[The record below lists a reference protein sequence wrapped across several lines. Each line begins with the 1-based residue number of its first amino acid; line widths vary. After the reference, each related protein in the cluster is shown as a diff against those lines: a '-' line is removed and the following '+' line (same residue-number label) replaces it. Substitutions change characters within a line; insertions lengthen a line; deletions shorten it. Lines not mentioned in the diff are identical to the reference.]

1 MTQGYENSM
10 RKDKSAIKIALFLLV
25 LFFISIFVPYFSPR
39 DPLEINL
46 DNKLMN
52 PSLQYFWGT
61 DELGRDVFSRVLH
74 GFSTTICVSIVA
86 LLASLVIGICLGGI
100 AGYCYGTWVDW
111 IFNWIVSLIFSL
123 PFLLIMAS
131 SMSIAGP
138 GIVNAYIILSL
149 IMWVGPARITRA
161 EVIKTKSLSY
171 VVTARAY
178 GYPGW
183 RILLLTIMPATVESA
198 FTFSISYLPEIIGLE
213 AGLSFLG
220 LGVQPPYPG
229 LGKMIFDGLNY
240 IYSAWWL
247 ALFPA
252 LALFLIV
259 MTINLFIMWD
269 KRRSP

>member
-1 MTQGYENSM
+1 MTQGYGNSM
-10 RKDKSAIKIALFLLV
+10 HKGKLVIKIGIFLSV
-25 LFFISIFVPYFSPR
+25 LLLISIFIPHLSPQN
-39 DPLEINL
+39 PLEINL
-46 DNKLMN
+46 DTKLMS
-52 PSLQYFWGT
+52 PSLQHLWGT
-61 DELGRDVFSRVLH
+61 DELGRDILSRVLN
-74 GFSTTICVSIVA
+74 GFSTTIRVSIFA
-86 LLASLVIGICLGGI
+86 LLASLAMGICLGGI
-100 AGYCYGTWVDW
+100 AGYLYGTWVDW

-131 SMSIAGP
+131 IMSITGP

-161 EVIKTKSLSY
+161 EVIKTKSLGY

-183 RILLLTIMPATVESA
+183 RILLSTIMPATVESA

-220 LGVQPPYPG
+220 LGIQPPYPG

-240 IYSAWWL
+240 IYSAWWMTF
-247 ALFPA
+247 FPA
-252 LALFLIV
+252 MTLFSLV
-259 MTINLFIMWD
+259 MSINMFMSLN
-269 KRRSP
+269 KRKR

>member
-1 MTQGYENSM
+1 M
-10 RKDKSAIKIALFLLV
+10 RKDTLAIKIALFLLV
-25 LFFISIFVPYFSPR
+25 LIFISIFLPYFSPR

-46 DNKLMN
+46 DNKLMH

-86 LLASLVIGICLGGI
+86 LVSSLVIGICLGGV
-100 AGYCYGTWVDW
+100 AGYLYNTWVDW

-123 PFLLIMAS
+123 PFLLVMS
-131 SMSIAGP
+131 SIMSIIKP
-138 GIVNAYIILSL
+138 GIGNAYMILTCV
-149 IMWVGPARITRA
+149 MWVGPARITRA
-161 EVIKTKSLSY
+161 EVIKTRNLGY
-171 VVTARAY
+171 VLTAKAF
-178 GYPGW
+178 GYQEW

-252 LALFLIV
+252 VALFLIV
-259 MTINLFIMWD
+259 MIINLFIMLE
-269 KRRSP
+269 KRRAL

>member
-1 MTQGYENSM
+1 MHKG
-10 RKDKSAIKIALFLLV
+10 KLVIKIGIFLSVLLLV
-25 LFFISIFVPYFSPR
+25 SVFIPYLSTQN
-39 DPLEINL
+39 PLEINL
-46 DNKLMN
+46 DIKLMS
-52 PSLQYFWGT
+52 PSLYHLWGT
-61 DELGRDVFSRVLH
+61 DELGRDIFSRVLN
-74 GFSTTICVSIVA
+74 GFSTTIRVSILA

-161 EVIKTKSLSY
+161 EVIKTKSLGY
-171 VVTARAY
+171 VITAKAY

-198 FTFSISYLPEIIGLE
+198 FIFSISYLPEIIGLE

-220 LGVQPPYPG
+220 LGVQPPHPG

-240 IYSAWWL
+240 IYSGWWL
-247 ALFPA
+247 AFFPA
-252 LALFLIV
+252 MTLFVTVLL
-259 MTINLFIMWD
+259 INLFLVLS
-269 KRRSP
+269 KRKRG